1 MEQLFYNS
9 DEVAQML
16 GISKSKAYAIIR
28 SLNDELKEKGL
39 LVIHGKVNKK
49 YFSEK
54 IYGYDATTKA

>member
-28 SLNDELKEKGL
+28 SLNAELKEKGL

-54 IYGYDATTKA
+54 IYGYDATTKS